1 VISGN
6 GIFEVNQVKIAGIIG
21 KEGLFLVKIG
31 KNK

>member
-1 VISGN
+1 M
-6 GIFEVNQVKIAGIIG
+6 FEVNQVKIAGIIG